1 MPPFDAQHAD
11 TALTAYLNL
20 LKNKGAATSII
31 TRRKHFLRHLL
42 SALESQA
49 DTHLTD
55 DDAGYRSAVDSTV
68 AKFPDDQQVEI
79 ITTSRE
85 FYPFWIGDLKTIA
98 RLNAADALSLE
109 HSPVDLRGSLVEM
122 FERLDADAWSQNE
135 QPCLKEYLV
144 RLAEQ
149 GTHDAGVDI
158 RERLLTLLL
167 YVIRH
172 AEPTPTAYRAGVD
185 AMLTL
190 FSKEDTRRL
199 FIEMAREFFYF
210 WNGFNHGEPKPLAH
224 AA

>member
-1 MPPFDAQHAD
+1 MPAFDSQYAE
-11 TALTAYLNL
+11 TALAAYLNL
-20 LKNKGAATSII
+20 LKNKGAATGII

-42 SALESQA
+42 SALETQA
-49 DTHLTD
+49 DSHITD
-55 DDAGYRSAVDSTV
+55 DDAGYRRAVDGIV
-68 AKFPDDQQVEI
+68 HKFPDDQQIEI

-109 HSPVDLRGSLVEM
+109 HSPVDLRGSLVDM
-122 FERLDADAWSQNE
+122 FERLDADPWSRSE
-135 QPCLKEYLV
+135 QHCLQAYIA
-144 RLAEQ
+144 RMAEL
-149 GTHDAGVDI
+149 GTQDAVMDI
-158 RERLLTLLL
+158 RERLLLLLL

-172 AEPTPTAYRAGVD
+172 AEATPTAYRAGVD

-210 WNGFNHGEPKPLAH
+210 WNGFNHGEQTTLAH

>member
-1 MPPFDAQHAD
+1 MSTFDAQHAE

-20 LKNKGAATSII
+20 LKNKGAATAIL
-31 TRRKHFLRHLL
+31 TRRKHFLRHLV
-42 SALESQA
+42 SCMETQA
-49 DTHLTD
+49 ENDQAD
-55 DDAGYRSAVDSTV
+55 DDAGYRRAVDNTV
-68 AKFPDDQQVEI
+68 GKFPVDQQVEI

-98 RLNAADALSLE
+98 RLNAADALSLD
-109 HSPVDLRGSLVEM
+109 HARVDLRGSLVDM
-122 FERLDADAWSQNE
+122 FQRLDADPWSGTKP
-135 QPCLKEYLV
+135 PCLDEYLLK
-144 RLAEQ
+144 LAEQ
-149 GTHDAGVDI
+149 GAEDAVVDI

-167 YVIRH
+167 YIIRH
-172 AEPTPTAYRAGVD
+172 ADPTPMAYRAGVD

-210 WNGFNHGEPKPLAH
+210 WNGYNQGEPAPLAH